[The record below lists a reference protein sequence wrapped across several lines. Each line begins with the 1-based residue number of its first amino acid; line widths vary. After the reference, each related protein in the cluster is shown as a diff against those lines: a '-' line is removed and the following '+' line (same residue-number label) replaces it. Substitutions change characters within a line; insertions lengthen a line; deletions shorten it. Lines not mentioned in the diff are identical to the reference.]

1 MATFNYPDR
10 SRDLAAALSH
20 GLLRCRQKVCD
31 AFVNSDGSGG
41 SSQPPTVTSAA
52 ENAEKERAKEKV
64 SQGFLCFPTC
74 LATR

>member
-20 GLLRCRQKVCD
+20 GRLRCRQKVCD

-41 SSQPPTVTSAA
+41 SSRPPLVTSAA
-52 ENAEKERAKEKV
+52 ENQERAKEKV
-64 SQGFLCFPTC
+64 SQGFLCFPAC